1 MMRAWSLAEL
11 GRRLG
16 VEVVG
21 DSAATVSRIK
31 PLDEAGPGDLSFLH
45 NPRYV
50 EQAKATKATAVLVG
64 DAEGLPGRNLLVCDE
79 PYLMLA
85 RALKLMMPG
94 PVAEAG
100 VDPSA
105 SVCDDVILG
114 EGVGIGAQAVVGA
127 GTRIG
132 PGTVIGP
139 GCVIG
144 AGVTIGG
151 DCLFHPTVVVEFDC
165 RIGERCIFQ
174 SGVVIGSDG
183 FGFATVDG
191 IHHKVPQVGIVVV
204 EDDVELGAN
213 VCIDR
218 ATLGETRIGKGV
230 KVDNLVQIAHNVVVG
245 EGSILV
251 SQAGISGST
260 KLGRY
265 VVVGGQAGA
274 AGHLNLGDGAQI
286 TAKTAVFK
294 DVPPGSVVSGVPARP
309 RAEWAR
315 SQAGVARLGQM
326 RQRLKDLERR
336 LEKLEDNN
344 D

>member
-1 MMRAWSLAEL
+1 MRAWSLAEL

-16 VEVVG
+16 VRVVG
-21 DSAATVSRIK
+21 DSAATVSRIR

-50 EQAKATKATAVLVG
+50 EQAKATEATAVLVG
-64 DAEGLPGRNLLVCDE
+64 DADGLPGRNLLVCDE

-94 PVAEAG
+94 LKAQAG

-105 SVCDDVILG
+105 SVSDDVVLG
-114 EGVGIGAQAVVGA
+114 EGVSIGAQAVVGSR
-127 GTRIG
+127 TQIG

-151 DCLFHPTVVVEFDC
+151 ECLFHPRVVVETEC
-165 RIGERCIFQ
+165 RIGESCIFQ

-260 KLGRY
+260 RLGRY
-265 VVVGGQAGA
+265 VVVGGQAGT
-274 AGHLNLGDGAQI
+274 AGHLKIGDGAQI

-294 DVPPGSVVSGVPARP
+294 DVAPGAIVSGVPARP
-309 RAEWAR
+309 RGEWTR
-315 SQAGVARLGQM
+315 SQAGVARLGRM
-326 RQRLKDLERR
+326 RQQLKELEQRLKELE
-336 LEKLEDNN
+336 N
-344 D
+344 DDD

>member
-1 MMRAWSLAEL
+1 MRAWSLAEL

-16 VEVVG
+16 VRVVG
-21 DSAATVSRIK
+21 DPEATVSRIK

-45 NPRYV
+45 NPRYLA
-50 EQAKATKATAVLVG
+50 QAESTEATAILVK
-64 DAEGLPGRNLLVCDE
+64 DEKGLTGRNLLVCDE

-94 PVAEAG
+94 PEAKAG

-105 SVCDDVILG
+105 SVDDDVVLG
-114 EGVGIGAQAVVGA
+114 DGVSIGAQAVVGA
-127 GTRIG
+127 GASIG
-132 PGTVIGP
+132 SGTVIGP

-144 AGVTIGG
+144 PGVVIGS
-151 DCLFHPTVVVEFDC
+151 DCLFHPRVVVEPDC
-165 RIGERCIFQ
+165 RVGDRCIFQ

-191 IHHKVPQVGIVVV
+191 VHHKVPQVGIVVV
-204 EDDVELGAN
+204 GDDVELGAN

-218 ATLGETRIGKGV
+218 ATLGETRIGRGV

-251 SQAGISGST
+251 SQSGISGST

-265 VVVGGQAGA
+265 VVMGGQAGA
-274 AGHLNLGDGAQI
+274 AGHLSLGDGAQV
-286 TAKTAVFK
+286 TAKAAVMK

-309 RAEWAR
+309 RGEWTR
-315 SQAGVARLGQM
+315 SQAAVARLGKT
-326 RQRLKDLERR
+326 RQQLKELERR
-336 LEKLEDNN
+336 LEELENAD

>member
-1 MMRAWSLAEL
+1 MRSWSLAEL
-11 GRRLG
+11 GRRLD
-16 VEVVG
+16 VRVVG
-21 DSAATVSRIK
+21 DPAATVSRIK

-50 EQAKATKATAVLVG
+50 EQAKTTGATALLVG
-64 DAEGLPGRNLLVCDE
+64 SEEGLPGRNLLVCDE

-94 PVAEAG
+94 AEASAG

-105 SVCDDVILG
+105 SVSDDVDLG
-114 EGVGIGAQAVVGA
+114 EGISIGPHAVIGAR
-127 GTRIG
+127 TRIG
-132 PGTVIGP
+132 PDTVIGP

-144 AGVTIGG
+144 TGVTIGG
-151 DCLFHPTVVVEFDC
+151 ECLFHPRVVIEADC

-174 SGVVIGSDG
+174 SGVVIGGDG
-183 FGFATVDG
+183 FGFATVGG

-213 VCIDR
+213 VCVDR

-230 KVDNLVQIAHNVVVG
+230 KVDNLVQIAHNAVVG

-260 KLGRY
+260 TLGRF
-265 VVVGGQAGA
+265 VVVGGQAGT
-274 AGHLNLGDGAQI
+274 AGHLKIGDGAQI

-294 DVPPGSVVSGVPARP
+294 DVPAGAIVSGVPARP
-309 RAEWAR
+309 RAEWTR
-315 SQAGVARLGQM
+315 SQAGVARLGRM
-326 RQRLKDLERR
+326 RQRLQELERR
-336 LEKLEDNN
+336 LEKLEDDN

>member
-1 MMRAWSLAEL
+1 MRAWSLAEL

-16 VEVVG
+16 VQVVG

-50 EQAKATKATAVLVG
+50 EQAKATGATAVLVG
-64 DAEGLPGRNLLVCDE
+64 DVEGLPGRNLLVCDE

-94 PVAEAG
+94 AEASAG

-105 SVCDDVILG
+105 SVSDDVLLG
-114 EGVGIGAQAVVGA
+114 ESVSIGAHAVVGA
-127 GTRIG
+127 RAQIG
-132 PGTVIGP
+132 PGTVVGP

-151 DCLFHPTVVVEFDC
+151 ECLFHPGVVVETDC

-191 IHHKVPQVGIVVV
+191 IHHKVPQVGIVVI

-251 SQAGISGST
+251 SQSGISGST
-260 KLGRY
+260 RLGRY
-265 VVVGGQAGA
+265 VVMGGQAGA
-274 AGHLNLGDGAQI
+274 AGHLSLGDGAQV
-286 TAKTAVFK
+286 TAKTAVMK
-294 DVPPGSVVSGVPARP
+294 DVPPGALVSGIPARP
-309 RAEWAR
+309 RGDWAR
-315 SQAGVARLGQM
+315 SQAAVARLGKM
-326 RQRLKDLERR
+326 RQQLKEMERR
-336 LEKLEDNN
+336 LKELEKD
-344 D
+344 DD

>member
-1 MMRAWSLAEL
+1 MRAWSLAEL
-11 GRRLG
+11 GRRLE
-16 VEVVG
+16 VRVVG
-21 DSAATVSRIK
+21 DPAATVSRIR

-50 EQAKATKATAVLVG
+50 EQAKTTEATAVLVG
-64 DAEGLPGRNLLVCDE
+64 DANGLPGHNLLVCDE

-94 PVAEAG
+94 LKAQAG

-105 SVCDDVILG
+105 SVFDDVVLG
-114 EGVGIGAQAVVGA
+114 EGVSIGAQAVVGA
-127 GTRIG
+127 RTRIG
-132 PGTVIGP
+132 AGTVIGP
-139 GCVIG
+139 GCIIG
-144 AGVTIGG
+144 TGVTIGG
-151 DCLFHPTVVVEFDC
+151 ECLFHPRVVVETDC

-183 FGFATVDG
+183 FGFATVEG

-213 VCIDR
+213 VCVDR

-260 KLGRY
+260 RLGRY
-265 VVVGGQAGA
+265 VVVGGQAGT
-274 AGHLNLGDGAQI
+274 AGHLNIGDGAQI

-294 DVPPGSVVSGVPARP
+294 DVPPGAIVSGIPARP
-309 RAEWAR
+309 RGEWTR
-315 SQAGVARLGQM
+315 SQAGVARLARM
-326 RQRLKDLERR
+326 RQQLKELEQRLKELE
-336 LEKLEDNN
+336 N
-344 D
+344 DDD